1 MTTAPD
7 TSLLDDIGKFFKDL
21 IMGDFEEDQGTAA
34 MIVGGA
40 ISLIPVVDQIMDVR
54 DVSGMIYRIGKKG
67 VGNATKDDWIDMAL
81 AAFGC
86 IPEVGSLFKT
96 IVKPIKKLRNESKL
110 LGHLPSS
117 ALVESMLGKGKGAA
131 IKFFKT
137 FQWAANT
144 QQAITLTMDA
154 LDNCVDLLT
163 ILSEPHWWLPE
174 DIQYLARDMK
184 PRVEQVRGPLKAGI
198 QEGSAALQELIKDM
212 LGEDALWVA
221 QKVTYAAAV
230 VGNTGAK
237 HNDKP
242 AAAASHIAPAPAPK
256 HHTEA
261 PAAKAKPAEPV
272 SPGKGKTH
280 EKVADSNRQTTQA
293 DTGHTSH
300 ARRTAKEL
308 LSDITFIPRGL
319 VGEHMADYY
328 HMEQKLNAKGAWP
341 HGNVKGKW
349 KSAFPRIVAPNNKD
363 ERPSELVPEDL
374 AKVTLA
380 GVDTIW
386 QTDATTYHFI
396 EAKTSESAG
405 SMYGMGQKKMR
416 QGSIPT
422 APATLNDRQLALWSL
437 LGEPKK
443 GTQMGRDWIRGS
455 TSKEEMRD
463 AKNLKNRWV
472 YLFLI
477 IPSVSNPFGKMAK
490 SPKGLHLLPAPG
502 TLEHLQGVID
512 ILKSG
517 NPYKVELH
525 DVHKPTHDVSETFT
539 WDEIDTVVDRR
550 KLAPTQKKKTASS
563 GSEDNS
569 DGEGAKKPKPGGAP
583 KKLPKTKK

>member
-1 MTTAPD
+1 M
-7 TSLLDDIGKFFKDL
+7 
-21 IMGDFEEDQGTAA
+21 
-34 MIVGGA
+34 
-40 ISLIPVVDQIMDVR
+40 DQIMDVR

-67 VGNATKDDWIDMAL
+67 VANANKDDWIDMAL

-96 IVKPIKKLRNESKL
+96 IVKPIKKYRKESKL

-117 ALVESMLGKGKGAA
+117 ALVESMLGKSKGAA

-144 QQAITLTMDA
+144 QQAITLSMDA

-163 ILSEPHWWLPE
+163 ILSQPHWWLPE
-174 DIQYLARDMK
+174 DIQYLARDLK

-198 QEGSAALQELIKDM
+198 QEGSAALQEMIKDM

-230 VGNTGAK
+230 VGNSGAK

-242 AAAASHIAPAPAPK
+242 AAAASHAAPPAK
-256 HHTEA
+256 HHSEA
-261 PAAKAKPAEPV
+261 PAAKAKPEQPV

-280 EKVADSNRQTTQA
+280 EKLADSNRQTTQA

-300 ARRTAKEL
+300 ARRTAREL
-308 LSDITFIPRGL
+308 LNDVTFIPRGL

-328 HMEQKLNAKGAWP
+328 HMEHKLNAKGAWP
-341 HGNVKGKW
+341 HGDVKGKW
-349 KSAFPRIVAPNNKD
+349 KSAFPRIVGPNNKD

-374 AKVTLA
+374 AKVTLS

-386 QTDATTYHFI
+386 QVNAATYHFI

-416 QGSIPT
+416 LGSIPT
-422 APATLNDRQLALWSL
+422 APATLTDRQLALWSL

-443 GTQMGRDWIRGS
+443 GTQMGRKWIAAS
-455 TSKEEMRD
+455 TSQRSMQSD
-463 AKNLKNRWV
+463 SNLKNRWV
-472 YLFLI
+472 YLFLA
-477 IPSVSNPFGKMAK
+477 IPTVSNPFGKHK
-490 SPKGLHLLPAPG
+490 DPKGLSLIPAAG
-502 TLEHLQGVID
+502 IYEHLQAVIE
-512 ILKSG
+512 ILASADFHNVK
-517 NPYKVELH
+517 LH
-525 DVHKPTHDVSETFT
+525 DIHKPTHGVSETF
-539 WDEIDTVVDRR
+539 DAEDIDFVADRR
-550 KLAPTQKKKTASS
+550 LSVPKKTKPVAEQEQDEQKVKPQQPPKASR
-563 GSEDNS
+563 
-569 DGEGAKKPKPGGAP
+569 KKGK
-583 KKLPKTKK
+583 